1 MPAQHTQSE
10 GMKKLAAIYERKG
23 RLFVTASHQTKA
35 GFWVDDEHV
44 VCLNQPTHDELGR
57 AIKMAL
63 DRSQNG
69 VATPPPDARIE
80 KPLLAAAGVG
90 SWATFM
96 KLSQHVSVFSDGGSL
111 KVTPHRNL
119 GSKGGFEPEPDL
131 AAPSADSTSV
141 LGQAVADLLSR
152 AAER

>member
-1 MPAQHTQSE
+1 
-10 GMKKLAAIYERKG
+10 MKKLAAVYERKG
-23 RLFVTASHQTKA
+23 KLFVTASHQTKA
-35 GFWVDDEHV
+35 GFWVEDEHV
-44 VCLNQPTHDELGR
+44 ACLNQPTHDELGR
-57 AIKMAL
+57 AIEQAL

-69 VATPPPDARIE
+69 VPTPLPDTRID

-96 KLSQHVSVFSDGGSL
+96 KLSQYVSVVSDGSSL

-131 AAPSADSTSV
+131 AVLSAASTSA
-141 LGQAVADLLSR
+141 LGRIVTNMLNR
-152 AAER
+152 AASQ